1 MFSDCFVIN
10 LKRFVARR
18 DSETQLFEQ
27 VELLVTFSVG

>member
-10 LKRFVARR
+10 LKRFVAS